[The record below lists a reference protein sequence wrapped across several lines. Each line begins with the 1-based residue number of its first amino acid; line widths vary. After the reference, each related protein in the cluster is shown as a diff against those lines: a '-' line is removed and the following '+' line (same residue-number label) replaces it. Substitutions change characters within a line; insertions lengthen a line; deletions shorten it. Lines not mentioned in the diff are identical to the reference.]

1 MPPAQS
7 VLQDFWEWMSVKV
20 NPGISTTEATFQS
33 HLPDTTIFQTNSFDL
48 LSEFALLVS
57 YTTCSAYSSALLRES
72 EKMSQ
77 QNKRKILFH
86 LNKFFMIRIFFEQN
100 HFSADCVARPAQRDQ
115 VHKFCVTI
123 KKGLVVLNA
132 TDRPFSFMLAPGLTA
147 LD

>member
-1 MPPAQS
+1 MAR
-7 VLQDFWEWMSVKV
+7 
-20 NPGISTTEATFQS
+20 ISTTEATFQS

-100 HFSADCVARPAQRDQ
+100 HFSTDCVAGPAQRYR
-115 VHKFCVTI
+115 VHKHINNV
-123 KKGLVVLNA
+123 
-132 TDRPFSFMLAPGLTA
+132 
-147 LD
+147 